1 LNVGTATS
9 FSHSL
14 IPTGDIGGDGTPGF
28 LIPCGRQR
36 TSNGLL
42 PDGSNSLQIT
52 GDFVPV
58 FGSKDIFVE

>member
-1 LNVGTATS
+1 MS
-9 FSHSL
+9 FSRSL

-28 LIPCGRQR
+28 LMLCGRQR

-42 PDGSNSLQIT
+42 PDGFNSLQTT

-58 FGSKDIFVE
+58 FGSKDVSAE